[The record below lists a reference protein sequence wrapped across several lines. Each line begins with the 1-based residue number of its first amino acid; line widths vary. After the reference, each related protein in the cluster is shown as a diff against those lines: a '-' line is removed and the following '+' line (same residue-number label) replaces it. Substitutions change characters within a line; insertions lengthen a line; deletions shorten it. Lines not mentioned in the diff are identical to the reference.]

1 MAFINTSC
9 VYKTVLEEQV
19 RIKKFLLF
27 LLCMKR
33 VHITCYVRLKSSML
47 KEQIESWYLI
57 QKVTFTFNLVKISK
71 PIGILQLKIK

>member
-19 RIKKFLLF
+19 RIKKLLILF
-27 LLCMKR
+27 CMRR
-33 VHITCYVRLKSSML
+33 VNITCYVRLKSSML

-57 QKVTFTFNLVKISK
+57 QKVIFTFNLVKK
-71 PIGILQLKIK
+71 F

>member
-19 RIKKFLLF
+19 RIKKLLILF
-27 LLCMKR
+27 CMRR

-57 QKVTFTFNLVKISK
+57 QKVIFTFNLVKNFK
-71 PIGILQLKIK
+71 PIGILELKIK